1 MSDYIYHYTS
11 LESLA
16 LILKNRTFRLSS
28 LANMDDLE
36 EGETSDIGKFGRYT
50 YISSWTAES
59 EESIPLWNLY
69 TPNMSGVRIRM
80 KRSIFDTEIKKKDE
94 VIQQEDIEYS
104 KGLLDLQNQN
114 NIMFMPYKAELIDVT
129 YTNDKSLLNP
139 QISTIMENGDNSS
152 FSIRRVDIG
161 RFKRKAWEFQ
171 KELRYRIHSLP
182 YSIEEMQSYQLN
194 NEINEFIHEL
204 IYVRKNLDYV
214 DLYIGRESFED
225 MEILCGP
232 KASYA
237 QMTIIEDLVEKYN
250 PKATIK
256 KSYILIR

>member
-50 YISSWTAES
+50 YVSSWTAES

-69 TPNMSGVRIRM
+69 TPNMAGVRIRM
-80 KRSIFDTEIKKKDE
+80 KRNIFDTEIKEKDE
-94 VIQQEDIEYS
+94 NIQKEDIEYS
-104 KGLLDLQNQN
+104 KGLLELQNQN
-114 NIMFMPYKAELIDVT
+114 NVIFMPYKAELIEVT
-129 YTNDKSLLNP
+129 YTNDRSLLYP
-139 QISTIMENGDNSS
+139 QATNSVENGDNLS
-152 FSIRRVDIG
+152 FSVNRSGIG
-161 RFKRKAWEFQ
+161 KFKRKVWEFQ

-182 YSIEEMQSYQLN
+182 FSMRELESFQLEN
-194 NEINEFIHEL
+194 KIKDLVHEW
-204 IYVRKNLDYV
+204 IYVRKNLAYV
-214 DLYIGRESFED
+214 DLHIAREAFED

-232 KASYA
+232 KTSYA
-237 QMTIIEDLVEKYN
+237 QITIIEDLVEKYN
-250 PKATIK
+250 PEATIQ
-256 KSYILIR
+256 KSSLLIR